1 MLSCAFL
8 TISEYLFYRSP
19 QFWILLKKN
28 FRAFVNDRFFA
39 INCNHFKQ
47 KKIAESRNFGLSVNC
62 FQWNTTV
69 NQLADCYH
77 SCHKRRQDNAINNIL
92 PFLSDALSPFKL
104 IMWFRSRRK
113 LIIFLSTG
121 LSLRFFVH
129 NISPKYVWINY
140 FNSPISVQPS
150 VVFHTETGHLI
161 CSANQ
166 ISGFYLKYNT
176 LLKWFEYREP
186 RRKKIKSIEVTVR
199 RCSSRYLFLQV
210 L

>member
-19 QFWILLKKN
+19 QFWILLKKL
-28 FRAFVNDRFFA
+28 FRAFVNDSFFA
-39 INCNHFKQ
+39 KNCNHFKQ

-69 NQLADCYH
+69 NQLTDCYH
-77 SCHKRRQDNAINNIL
+77 SCHERRPDNAINNIL

-113 LIIFLSTG
+113 LIIFLSTE
-121 LSLRFFVH
+121 LSLTFFVH
-129 NISPKYVWINY
+129 NISPKYVWIILIHLFQFSPVLY
-140 FNSPISVQPS
+140 FIQKPVIWFAVQ
-150 VVFHTETGHLI
+150 I
-161 CSANQ
+161 K
-166 ISGFYLKYNT
+166 SGFYVKYNT
-176 LLKWFEYREP
+176 VLKWFEYREP
-186 RRKKIKSIEVTVR
+186 REKKIKSIEVTVR
-199 RCSSRYLFLQV
+199 RCSSRYVFLQV